1 MEKEL
6 KRISIYWQE
15 KYSSQIKE
23 YRPFEISEYFKKFA
37 AIFAPGNSYFYVV
50 NLYDFELEYISD
62 SVEGFVGKSAKEIT
76 MQNLLQTLVP
86 EEIESISLKSK
97 VVSDFYTSFIEK
109 ENVLRYK
116 NMFTYRMKDGSG
128 RVRTML
134 YQALPLSV
142 LKSGS
147 PEHVFCIQTDIS
159 HLKVA
164 STNAVSFIHL
174 DGGKSYLEVDI
185 SKGVFDPAAC
195 GTANNDFSALLTERE
210 KQIVIRFSKGLSA
223 DQIAIEFNLSPHTV
237 KTHRRNI
244 LQKTGCT
251 NTTELV
257 AKCLTS
263 GVISPG
269 LS

>member
-1 MEKEL
+1 MDKEFRTIL
-6 KRISIYWQE
+6 DYWQE
-15 KYSSQIKE
+15 KYSSQVKE
-23 YRPFEISEYFKKFA
+23 YRPFEISEYFKRFA
-37 AIFAPGNSYFYVV
+37 AIFAPGNSYYYIV

-62 SVEGFVGKSAKEIT
+62 SVEGFVGKSVKQIT
-76 MQNLLQTLVP
+76 MSDLLRTLVP
-86 EEIESISLKSK
+86 EEMESMNLKSK
-97 VVSDFYTSFIEK
+97 VISSFYTSFLEK

-116 NMFTYRMKDGSG
+116 NIFTYRMQDGNG
-128 RVRTML
+128 KTRTML

-142 LKSGS
+142 LENGS

-164 STNAVSFIHL
+164 STTAVSFIHL
-174 DGGKSYLEVDI
+174 DGGKSFLEVDI

-195 GTANNDFSALLTERE
+195 GTATNDFSALLTERE
-210 KQIVIRFSKGLSA
+210 KQIVIRFSRGRSA
-223 DQIAIEFNLSPHTV
+223 DQIASELNLSPHTV

-244 LQKTGCT
+244 LQKTGSA

-257 AKCLTS
+257 AKCLSS
-263 GVISPG
+263 GVIAPG